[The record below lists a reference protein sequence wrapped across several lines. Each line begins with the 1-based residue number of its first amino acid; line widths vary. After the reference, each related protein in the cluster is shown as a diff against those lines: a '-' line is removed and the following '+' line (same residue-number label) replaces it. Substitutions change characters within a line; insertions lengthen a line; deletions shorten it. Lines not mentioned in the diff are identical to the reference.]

1 MGPSQDRGGPDFIR
15 DPFMIPAGNRTK
27 ILAFLCVT
35 PFLLVVFMFE
45 VAPLLAVTT
54 NSLFASDVISASN
67 YTEILSSRFYLGAFK
82 VSYLISAAT
91 ALVGLVVALPI
102 CVLLKRMPGRV
113 QQLISICANI
123 GANFTGF
130 PLAFA
135 FVILL
140 GISGSFTLL
149 FARMGILQGFN
160 IYGTTGLVIVYSYFQ
175 ILFAILLLLPG
186 LGALTTEI
194 REAAFLMGASTWS
207 FWRRIGLPILA
218 PSLISAYLLLF
229 ANAMGTYATAWALVG
244 GSANVVTIRIGEL
257 TAGDVFSDPNL
268 ADALAMLLVISLIIP
283 ILADQFLLKPRQ
295 HHDA

>member
-1 MGPSQDRGGPDFIR
+1 
-15 DPFMIPAGNRTK
+15 MIPVAKGTRL
-27 ILAFLCVT
+27 LAWLFT
-35 PFLLVVFMFE
+35 APFLLVVIFFE
-45 VAPLLAVTT
+45 VIPLLAVAT
-54 NSLFASDVISASN
+54 NSLFSADLLSLAN
-67 YTEILSSRFYLGAFK
+67 YSEILTSAFYLGSFK

-91 ALVGLVVALPI
+91 ALVGLVAALPI
-102 CVLLKRMPGRV
+102 CIVLRRMPGRI
-113 QQLISICANI
+113 QQLITICANI

-149 FARMGILQGFN
+149 FARLGILDGFN

-186 LGALTTEI
+186 LGAITPDIE
-194 REAAFLMGASTWS
+194 EAAFLMGASRWS

-268 ADALAMLLVISLIIP
+268 ADALAILLVVSLIVP
-283 ILADQFLLKPRQ
+283 ILADQFLIKPRQ
-295 HHDA
+295 NTDA

>member
-1 MGPSQDRGGPDFIR
+1 
-15 DPFMIPAGNRTK
+15 MIPVAKGTRL
-27 ILAFLCVT
+27 LAWLFT
-35 PFLLVVFMFE
+35 APFLLVVLFFE
-45 VAPLLAVTT
+45 VIPLLAVAT
-54 NSLFASDVISASN
+54 NSLFSADLLSLAN
-67 YTEILSSRFYLGAFK
+67 YSEILTSAFYLGSFK

-91 ALVGLVVALPI
+91 ALVGLVAALPI
-102 CVLLKRMPGRV
+102 CIVLRRMPGRI
-113 QQLISICANI
+113 QQLITICANI

-149 FARMGILQGFN
+149 FARLGILDGFN

-186 LGALTTEI
+186 LGAITPDIE
-194 REAAFLMGASTWS
+194 EAAFLMGASRWS

-268 ADALAMLLVISLIIP
+268 ADALAILLVVSLIVP
-283 ILADQFLLKPRQ
+283 ILADQFLIKPRQ
-295 HHDA
+295 NTDA